1 MSAASRPG
9 IVAQNMGA
17 GGRTIRSYAPARCD
31 ALGVGRRDDNMI
43 VDLDLERS
51 TTVGKPASSDA
62 VVFARGRSADRVIVV
77 DIVSGVAGQPRTRI
91 DDCASHSSVRSG
103 PHGNI

>member
-43 VDLDLERS
+43 DDLDIERS
-51 TTVGKPASSDA
+51 TKVGKSARRYD
-62 VVFARGRSADRVIVV
+62 VVFARGRVAARVIVDENESGGAV
-77 DIVSGVAGQPRTRI
+77 RGRPLTIVR
-91 DDCASHSSVRSG
+91 ASRRERVCQSV
-103 PHGNI
+103 